1 MRKHTRLFVLC
12 MSALMLVMALCAS
25 AAFDKVA
32 TYGGTFADVPS
43 TEWYAKEV
51 AAAYELGF
59 VNGKS
64 DTSFDPNGTMTVAEG
79 ITIASRVHASY
90 NGTTIASVQ
99 GANWYD
105 MYVQYAIANGIFE
118 DGYFNSLD
126 RTIRRYEMA
135 ELFAGALPAS
145 HFAAKNAVTSIP
157 DVNAEEEYADTL
169 LMLYNAGV
177 VMGSDEYG
185 TFHSTD
191 PIKRS
196 EVAAIVNRAA
206 LPENRLAK
214 TLTPTPV
221 YENEAVYL
229 IDNYEMMSS
238 TLRYT
243 RLKSSW
249 NADNRYNDSIIPD
262 GVDTNVL
269 VDTTEKGYANI
280 NRDIEPQTKGLMTL
294 RTNYVVAGNTNGV
307 RIYFENS
314 KGENVLEFYTKDGV
328 YNVKGAADVKTSVK
342 SDTGAHSLKA
352 YIDLD
357 TKAGYFTVDGVKAA
371 DFNLGDFKDIKK
383 IYYSTSVEDKL
394 TVTVKEVHLYM
405 NYPVNE
411 DFYAP
416 VYPEDWEAAAN
427 VEITKGSYDGEG
439 TNTLKLTGN
448 TTVTKKFEPI
458 SGKFVFESYVLLP
471 QTTDGAVVTIGD
483 VNVNIAGGVISAGT
497 AYKPYRGHIW
507 QCIHVEGNTDYDTAT
522 IYINGK
528 VAGSAP
534 LTADA
539 VDSVSFTYAKNS
551 EAGYMLVDDVEV
563 YNIYDYLDYVPV
575 PVPAQDDEYT
585 TIMSVCSLWREG
597 THYGWDFV
605 APYEEATPVWGF
617 YDEGIPETADWE
629 TKMMV
634 EHGIDAF
641 QYCWFSPSNS
651 AFDQPI
657 KTPRLAW
664 SQHDGFFYSKY
675 SNMIKF
681 CFMWENAGW
690 SWSKEMSLEQFKTY
704 LWDYWVDWY
713 FTDPRYLVV
722 DNKPVLHI
730 YKPDNFIKTMG
741 GEAEAKACIAF
752 MREDIKNYGFDDIIV
767 LFQDSSYKIDIVRS
781 YDALDADGIMT
792 YAWGADSYA
801 SSFYTEKY
809 KPALQTLKTVG
820 TDMYIVPTVGMGR
833 NILGWNNVRTPTSS
847 IEEHTE
853 MMTYLAEVTKTQNI
867 PGNMIYFGTWNEFG
881 EGHWLAPS
889 GLNGFGYADVW
900 RKVLNGNTAVHD
912 DVTPTINQMERI
924 CNLYN
929 DERTPIRLQH
939 LEKKE
944 IPAKVLESFDFLG
957 GYVPEIGTYGVP
969 NMWSKDRLAVCE
981 IQDTGLVLVSEST
994 DPIFR
999 SPTGLGISCEEM
1011 TGIKITLKASVPA
1024 QAQIFFITDLNNSWE
1039 SSKRFDVMF
1048 EKSDDYIEYYIDCT
1062 SNALWTG
1069 VVDCI
1074 RFDLMNGNGRLD
1086 IAKIE
1091 YVGKSDSVGKVIV
1104 DGMDLQVPAY
1114 YVQNTGDEFYLVGD
1128 PDYGVYSANNFYH
1141 LWYKEDGAQ
1150 KLYIKT
1156 GTETEFVF
1164 TVGSDKVLVNGAEQT
1179 LKKAFYTFDGV
1190 PVLPMKFIL
1199 ETAKIEHTIDK
1210 DLSIKMREID
1220 MASILEWRKKN
1231 PWNFEFDIPNDTENF
1246 KGNGGSIMASN
1257 GTLVLTAGESQSA
1270 ATGHDSGIIYAESTL
1285 TASKYEKVI
1294 IRYKYEFLEDAK
1306 PQENFDSH
1314 SNLQFY
1320 FNPSTNP
1327 GLAEAKSYRVR
1338 IDETPVDDEGWHI
1351 AEIDLSTNEHWDGM
1365 ITTLRFDPTN
1375 HNGIYTFDYIRF
1387 VLKEGE
1393 KAESGNKGS
1402 STGSTL
1408 EELVGDGELVYD
1420 MDFKA
1425 DGDANHP
1432 STITR
1437 ATYKYEGDDLVVT
1450 TAADLDVILHFAT
1463 LPEPL
1468 KNAANFDT
1476 AVVRMKLDNANAG
1489 QAQFFYM
1496 NKAMTSFAGD
1506 ANAPATFQPGKNTD
1520 DEGYYLLKFDFT
1532 KNKSKFT
1539 GELSQLRFD
1548 PADMAN
1554 TTFSIDYIKFY
1565 KCGAGG
1571 GAEQAVI
1578 PQLKPEDVT
1587 APGVVYN
1594 GDAEGEDFSMW
1605 TSSSSELS
1613 IVTEENG
1620 NRAFLLTPNTGKKA
1634 WVYLMTTYNF
1644 TPGKKYKIE
1653 ADVKVISDESGAAG
1667 ESKVTCNFRYQ
1678 DTENGQN
1685 GYDHNTVFA
1694 ISGGEWAHMEGEY
1707 VVATMDKPQ
1716 NKVNQLSFYCN
1727 PIGELGC
1734 KYMVDNIKVTM
1745 LD

>member
-1 MRKHTRLFVLC
+1 MRKHTKLFVLVAALLAVLAL
-12 MSALMLVMALCAS
+12 SAV
-25 AAFDKVA
+25 AAPFEKVA
-32 TYGGTFADVPS
+32 TYADGTFTDVG
-43 TEWYAKEV
+43 TQWYAKEV
-51 AAAYELGF
+51 KSAYELGF
-59 VNGKS
+59 VNGKTANS
-64 DTSFDPNGTMTVAEG
+64 YDPNGTMTVAEA
-79 ITIASRVHASY
+79 ITLASRVHASY
-90 NGTTIASVQ
+90 NSNTIAPVT
-99 GANWYD
+99 GKWYLQ
-105 MYVQYAIANGIFE
+105 YVEYAKTYGIFE
-118 DGYFNSLD
+118 EGYFNNYD
-126 RTIRRYEMA
+126 RTVRRYEMA
-135 ELFAGALPAS
+135 QLFANALPDDY
-145 HFAAKNAVTSIP
+145 FPAKNNVTAIP
-157 DVNAEEEYADTL
+157 DVNENEEYADML
-169 LMLYNAGV
+169 LMLYKAGV

-185 TFHSTD
+185 TFHPTD

-214 TLTPTPV
+214 TLTPAPV

-229 IDNYEMMSS
+229 IDNYDMMSS

-249 NADNRYNDSIIPD
+249 NADNRYNESIIPD

-269 VDTTEKGYANI
+269 VDATEKGYANV
-280 NRDIEPQTKGLMTL
+280 NRDFESQTKGQMTL
-294 RTNYVVAGNTNGV
+294 RTDYVMAGNTDGL

-314 KGENVLEFYTKDGV
+314 KGENILEFYTKDGV
-328 YNVKGAADVKTSVK
+328 YNVKGLADIKTGLK
-342 SDTGAHSLKA
+342 SGTGAHALKA

-357 TKAGYFTVDGVKAA
+357 AKKGYFTVDGVKAGE
-371 DFNLGDFKDIKK
+371 FQLGNFGDFKK
-383 IYYSTSVEDKL
+383 IYISTSVEDK
-394 TVTVKEVHLYM
+394 VTITAKEVHLYM
-405 NYPVNE
+405 NYFVNE

-427 VEITKGSYDGEG
+427 TEITKGSYDGEG

-448 TTVTKKFEPI
+448 TTVTKKFEPL
-458 SGKFVFESYVLLP
+458 SGKFVFESYVLVP
-471 QTTDGAVVTIGD
+471 EKADVATVKVGD
-483 VNVNIAGGVISAGT
+483 VAVTLNNNVITAGT
-497 AYKPYRGHIW
+497 LSKSHRGHIW
-507 QCIHVEGNTDYDTAT
+507 QCIHVEGDTTADTAV

-528 VAGSAP
+528 KQGNIPMSA
-534 LTADA
+534 DS
-539 VDSVSFTYAKNS
+539 VDSVSFVYEKKS
-551 EAGYMLVDDVEV
+551 EAGYMLIDDVEV

-641 QYCWFSPSNS
+641 QYCWFAPSTS
-651 AFDQPI
+651 AYDNPI
-657 KTPRLAW
+657 KTPKLAW
-664 SQHDGFFYSKY
+664 SQHDGYFYSEY
-675 SNMIKF
+675 SDMIKF

-690 SWSKEMSLEQFKTY
+690 AWAKQMSIEQFKTY
-704 LWDYWVDWY
+704 IWDYWVDWY
-713 FTDPRYLVV
+713 FTDERYLVV

-730 YKPDNFIKTMG
+730 YKPENFVKTMG
-741 GEAEAKACIAF
+741 GEAEAKACIEF
-752 MREDIKNYGFDDIIV
+752 MREDIKNYGFDGIIV
-767 LFQDSSYKIDIVRS
+767 LFQDSSYKIDNIRS
-781 YDALDADGIMT
+781 HDALGADGVMT

-801 SSFYTEKY
+801 PTFYTEKY
-809 KPALQTLKTVG
+809 KPALQTLKTLK

-853 MMTYLAEVTKTQNI
+853 MMTYLAEVTKTQNV

-900 RKVLNGNTAVHD
+900 RSVLNGEKVHD
-912 DVTPTINQMERI
+912 DVVPTINQMERI

-944 IPAKVLESFDFLG
+944 IPAKVIETFDFLN

-969 NMWSKDRLAVCE
+969 GMWSKDRLAVCE
-981 IQDTGLVLVSEST
+981 IQETGLVMVSEST

-999 SPTGLGISCEEM
+999 SPTGLGISCEDM
-1011 TGIKITLKASVPA
+1011 TGIKITVKASTPA
-1024 QAQIFFITDLNNSWE
+1024 SAQIFFITDLNNSWE
-1039 SSKRFDVMF
+1039 SSKRYDVMF

-1062 SNALWTG
+1062 TNALWTG
-1069 VVDCI
+1069 TLDCL

-1091 YVGKSDSVGKVIV
+1091 YVGKADSVGKVYV
-1104 DGMDLQVPAY
+1104 DGMDLQIPAY
-1114 YVQNTGDEFYLVGD
+1114 YVQNTGDEFYVVGD
-1128 PDYGVYSANNFYH
+1128 PDYGIYSANNFYH

-1164 TVGSDKVLVNGAEQT
+1164 TVGSDKVLVNGAEKT

-1199 ETAKIEHTIDK
+1199 DTAKIEYTCEK

-1231 PWNFEFDIPNDTENF
+1231 PWNFEFEIPNDTENF
-1246 KGNGGSIMASN
+1246 KGNGGSVMVSN
-1257 GTLVLTAGESQSA
+1257 GHLVLTAGESQSA

-1285 TASKYEKVI
+1285 TAKKYEKVV

-1327 GLAEAKSYRVR
+1327 GLSEAKSYRVR

-1351 AEIDLSTNEHWDGM
+1351 AEFKLSENEHWDGM

-1393 KAESGNKGS
+1393 TAESGNKGS

-1432 STITR
+1432 TTVTR
-1437 ATYKYEGDDLVVT
+1437 ASYTYEGDDLVVT
-1450 TAADLDVILHFAT
+1450 TAADLDVILHFAK

-1468 KNAANFDT
+1468 QNAANFDT

-1496 NKAMTSFAGD
+1496 NKAMTSFAGE

-1571 GAEQAVI
+1571 GTEEAVI

-1587 APGVVYN
+1587 NPGVIYN

-1605 TSSSSELS
+1605 SSSSSELS

-1644 TPGKKYKIE
+1644 TPGKTYKIE
-1653 ADVKVISDESGAAG
+1653 ADVKVISDEAGTPG

-1694 ISGGEWAHMEGEY
+1694 ISNGEWAHMEGEY
-1707 VVATMDKPQ
+1707 KVETMDKPQ
-1716 NKVNQLSFYCN
+1716 NKVNQFSFYCN

-1734 KYMVDNIKVTM
+1734 KYMVDNIKVTII
-1745 LD
+1745 D